1 MKTHLKQVVVWAI
14 ILIAS
19 ARALLAAPPVI
30 LTLNPPVVSNTYPGA
45 ITLDITGLTN
55 TEKVIIQRWI
65 DNNSNGVVDA
75 GEWLIDSFKISDG
88 GAMVIGGVTNVS
100 VPYDNN
106 PTTGEI
112 TTSFGLPPAMAI
124 ENMVG
129 KYIFQV
135 VSPTGRFS
143 PATASFTITNSAFN
157 QSVSGIIYSNNVPAP
172 YSVVV
177 AQDLQAGNT
186 VGAAVA
192 DASGHYFLTLAPGNY
207 GFIAIAPNS
216 YFDQNAGPTVVLTN
230 GMSATNDLF
239 TTNGTVTISGNVYD
253 SAGSNA
259 IPGLLVQLQTGPL
272 FTVVF
277 TDTNGNYS
285 AGVTPNFWKIQ
296 PTKERL
302 TRRAYVVPQAKFQVD
317 ATAGNVTGA
326 NMALTKGNALFYG
339 RITDN
344 LGHPFANIQ
353 IDSSGN
359 DVNNNSIASAKGYSD
374 TNGYFA
380 VAVLGD
386 LTNYWN
392 CSVDSG
398 TGTPLVNYVVNFFPQ
413 STNAPGQT
421 TPENFVALPV
431 IGQITGHVQDNT
443 GSPVTGVSLNA
454 NNNNNY
460 QSLTGTTDN
469 SGNYTLFVAAGQWNV
484 QFLTGGNDSDNLD
497 QHGLADITGPHILS
511 VPPTNAVLN
520 LTVFPVGTPFMST
533 PRRFSNTQFGFN
545 VNGTLN
551 VNYTVQVST
560 NLASTNW
567 APLVTFQMTNNSI
580 PVTDQNATNAQRF
593 YRVLKN

>member
-1 MKTHLKQVVVWAI
+1 MKKYLKWVVVWAFVVAP
-14 ILIAS
+14 LGTV
-19 ARALLAAPPVI
+19 LAAPPIV
-30 LTLNPPVVSNTYPGA
+30 LTVTPAAVSNTYPGA

-55 TEKVIIQRWI
+55 TEKVIIQRWV
-65 DNNSNGVVDA
+65 DNNSNGVIDA
-75 GEWLIDSFKISDG
+75 GEWLIDSFKSSDG

-106 PTTGEI
+106 PITGEI
-112 TTSFGLPPAMAI
+112 TTTLGLPPAMAV

-157 QSVSGIIYSNNVPAP
+157 QSVSGIVYSNGVPAP
-172 YSVVV
+172 NAVVV

-186 VGAAVA
+186 VGATVA
-192 DASGHYFLTLAPGNY
+192 DAGGHYFLTLAPGNY
-207 GFIAIAPNS
+207 GFIAIAPNC
-216 YFDQNAGPTVVLTN
+216 YFNQNAGPTVILTN

-253 SAGSNA
+253 SATSNA

-272 FTVVF
+272 FVVAF
-277 TDTNGNYS
+277 TDINGNYS
-285 AGVTPNFWKIQ
+285 ASVTPNFWKIK

-302 TRRAYVVPQAKFQVD
+302 TRRAYVVPQASLQVD
-317 ATAGNVTGA
+317 ATAGDVTGA
-326 NMALTKGNALFYG
+326 NMSLTKGNALFYG

-344 LGHPFANIQ
+344 SNQPFANIQ

-359 DVNNNSIASAKGYSD
+359 DSNNSGASAKGYSD
-374 TNGYFA
+374 ANGYFA

-398 TGTPLVNYVVNFFPQ
+398 TGTPLVNYVVNIFPQ
-413 STNAPGQT
+413 LTNAPGQT
-421 TPENFVALPV
+421 TLENFVALPV
-431 IGQITGHVQDNT
+431 IGQISGHVQDNT
-443 GSPVTGVSLNA
+443 DSPITGVSLTA
-454 NNNNNY
+454 NNNSNY
-460 QSLTGTTDN
+460 QSLDGTTDN

-497 QHGLADITGPHILS
+497 QHGLADITGPHIVS

-520 LTVFPVGTPFMST
+520 LTVFPIGTAFMST
-533 PRRFSNTQFGFN
+533 PHRFSSTQFGFN
-545 VNGTLN
+545 VNGALN
-551 VNYTVQVST
+551 VNYTVQVTT
-560 NLASTNW
+560 NLASNW
-567 APLVTFQMTNNSI
+567 TTLVTFQMTNNSI
-580 PVTDQNATNAQRF
+580 PVTDVNATNSPRF